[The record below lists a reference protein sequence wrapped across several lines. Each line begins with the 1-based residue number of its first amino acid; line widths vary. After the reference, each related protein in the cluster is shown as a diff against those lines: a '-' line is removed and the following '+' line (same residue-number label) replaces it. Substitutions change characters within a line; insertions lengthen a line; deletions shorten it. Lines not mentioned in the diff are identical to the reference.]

1 MKSLLHS
8 RWSKQIGDFIAVRRA
23 YLTSVW
29 PAPQLR
35 RFDSF
40 AASHP
45 HLSLR
50 EAIASWIN
58 ADPDRHP
65 LTRSNDLTAVRQF
78 CLYRRR
84 FDPEG
89 FVPEQMLPVTAVKR
103 HFQACILTSA
113 QIKLLLHSIDDL
125 QGPPLRLQ
133 RMRALFLVLY
143 CTGLR
148 LGEALHLCVADM
160 DLQET
165 CFRIGPSK
173 GRIRLVPFGRDLAY
187 ELNKW
192 LDLRRKAGFTL
203 APQTRCLH
211 YADKNALL
219 QAMTAA
225 RFRALIA
232 RRGLFFTDCDGAL
245 RAIAL
250 GVCDYLAETTG
261 CPSQLT
267 KMHLEGSIIPAIEGM
282 FLEGARNH
290 PVPPGVDPGL
300 LGTTAAW
307 AIFGAARR
315 WLQTPNRIS
324 AEEMAARIEQMVKP
338 IFLSVSR

>member
-103 HFQACILTSA
+103 HFQACILTPE
-113 QIKLLLHSIDDL
+113 QIKLLLHSIADL

-133 RMRALFLVLY
+133 RMRTLFLVLY

-148 LGEALHLCVADM
+148 LGEALHLRVADL
-160 DLQET
+160 DLQEA

-173 GRIRLVPFGRDLAY
+173 GRVRLVPFGRDLAS

-192 LDLRRKAGFTL
+192 LDLRRKAGLTL
-203 APQTRCLH
+203 TPQTPVFEREDGRPDNLWNAGMRFNTLFRRCGLKPERGSGRVGLRVH
-211 YADKNALL
+211 DLRHTFAVHRLQRWYRTGQDPNPLL
-219 QAMTAA
+219 PWLSAY
-225 RFRALIA
+225 
-232 RRGLFFTDCDGAL
+232 
-245 RAIAL
+245 L
-250 GVCDYLAETTG
+250 GHV
-261 CPSQLT
+261 
-267 KMHLEGSIIPAIEGM
+267 
-282 FLEGARNH
+282 N
-290 PVPPGVDPGL
+290 L
-300 LGTTAAW
+300 LGTQRYLRATPEILDAASKRM
-307 AIFGAARR
+307 RR
-315 WLQTPNRIS
+315 SIGFNPG
-324 AEEMAARIEQMVKP
+324 EP
-338 IFLSVSR
+338 